1 MLLTLAIK
9 ILLLI
14 DDINQFRE
22 GFSVISGETG
32 AGKSIILSALM
43 LALGEKLSGKVVRAN
58 CKEAVVSATFISS
71 VDLQK
76 YLDDMACRNRKEV
89 IVRRR
94 ISEDGKSKFYINDI
108 AVNNS
113 TVSGLKIIL

>member
-9 ILLLI
+9 NFVLI
-14 DDINQFRE
+14 DDIEINFE
-22 GFSVISGETG
+22 KDFTVISGETG

-43 LALGEKLSGKVVRAN
+43 LALGEKLSGKRVVRTN

-76 YLDDMACRNRKEV
+76 YLDEYGVPESAEV

-94 ISEDGKSKFYINDI
+94 ISEDGKSKFYHE
-108 AVNNS
+108 
-113 TVSGLKIIL
+113 LIIK